1 MSNFPIL
8 GNMSSGLVNESNS
21 HISNP
26 GFSSKVG
33 AVTGCGGSGT
43 ELALQQKG
51 LYQMEQEQKQTGGK
65 RMKKYRSKKH
75 KKSVK
80 KHVRKSRRTVRRKR
94 RVHRGGYG
102 HGFAEVQ
109 PSDMNG
115 NATYTSYASL
125 GQNSDSNMEASK
137 QHNLTGG
144 MRKRKSH
151 GKRKSRKSHKSHKS
165 HKSKMRRHS
174 GKKRRSHKQG
184 HKQRGGYSQYM
195 SNVPNS
201 HGYSLGGTLNATNS
215 GLASPPPF
223 TPYNHCDK

>member
-21 HISNP
+21 HYPNP
-26 GFSSKVG
+26 GFSSNVG

-43 ELALQQKG
+43 ELALQQ
-51 LYQMEQEQKQTGGK
+51 QTGGK

-125 GQNSDSNMEASK
+125 GQNSDTNMEASK

-151 GKRKSRKSHKSHKS
+151 GKRKSHKSHKS

-201 HGYSLGGTLNATNS
+201 HGYSLGGTLSATNS

>member
-1 MSNFPIL
+1 
-8 GNMSSGLVNESNS
+8 
-21 HISNP
+21 
-26 GFSSKVG
+26 
-33 AVTGCGGSGT
+33 
-43 ELALQQKG
+43 
-51 LYQMEQEQKQTGGK
+51 
-65 RMKKYRSKKH
+65 MKKYRSKKH

-125 GQNSDSNMEASK
+125 GQNSDTNMEASK

-151 GKRKSRKSHKSHKS
+151 GKRKSHKSHKS

>member
-26 GFSSKVG
+26 GVSSNVG

-43 ELALQQKG
+43 ELALQQ
-51 LYQMEQEQKQTGGK
+51 QTGGK

-125 GQNSDSNMEASK
+125 GQNSDTNMEASK

-151 GKRKSRKSHKSHKS
+151 GKRKSHKSHKS

>member
-21 HISNP
+21 HFSNP
-26 GFSSKVG
+26 WFSSNEG

-43 ELALQQKG
+43 ELALQQ
-51 LYQMEQEQKQTGGK
+51 QTGGK

-125 GQNSDSNMEASK
+125 GQNSDTNMEASK

-151 GKRKSRKSHKSHKS
+151 GKRKSRKSRKSHKSHKS

-215 GLASPPPF
+215 GLASPSPF

>member
-21 HISNP
+21 HFSNP
-26 GFSSKVG
+26 GFSSNVG

-43 ELALQQKG
+43 ELALQQ
-51 LYQMEQEQKQTGGK
+51 QTGGK

-125 GQNSDSNMEASK
+125 GQNSDTNMEASK

-215 GLASPPPF
+215 GLASPSPF

>member
-21 HISNP
+21 HYPNP
-26 GFSSKVG
+26 GFSSNVG

-43 ELALQQKG
+43 ELALQQ
-51 LYQMEQEQKQTGGK
+51 QTGGK

-125 GQNSDSNMEASK
+125 GQNSDTNMEASK

-151 GKRKSRKSHKSHKS
+151 GKRKSRKSHKS

-201 HGYSLGGTLNATNS
+201 HGYSLGGTLSATNS